1 MPVKITSQ
9 SSLFTL
15 LFLAKQFHYLL
26 ELGIFLGINKSVQS
40 VKNLYLQP
48 TISFTVYNVQD
59 YNELWVQQE
68 NLMFEKDII
77 KKYLKIFESDGK
89 SGQNKLKFPNF
100 IVYGVAVL
108 IIEITWMNLSQKM
121 KV

>member
-1 MPVKITSQ
+1 M
-9 SSLFTL
+9 
-15 LFLAKQFHYLL
+15 FLAKQFHYLL